1 MQVCCHSLD
10 IGKSITVL
18 SQYTMDPPVYTKE
31 KVLPEV
37 VPDDKV
43 QQTPVLGEGAIPPR
57 LRALHDKDVS
67 FQEYQYY
74 ARLTREEQDALPPPA
89 KAGKNLLAYL
99 IPNLQKSAV
108 SEVERV
114 DLNTSDPEK
123 RKQISDE
130 EWVNASRA
138 LRTATAGAV
147 FYLITTDILGPFGLP
162 YAFATTGYG
171 PGVALYTVFGVMA
184 GFSGYLL
191 WDCFM
196 GTR

>member
-1 MQVCCHSLD
+1 
-10 IGKSITVL
+10 
-18 SQYTMDPPVYTKE
+18 MDTKE
-31 KVLPEV
+31 KIPTEV
-37 VPDDKV
+37 EEGV
-43 QQTPVLGEGAIPPR
+43 QPPAYDVDSAGPVPPR
-57 LRALHDKDVS
+57 LRALHDRNVT

-74 ARLTREEQDALPPPA
+74 ARLTREEQDALPPA
-89 KAGKNLLAYL
+89 QAGKNLLAY
-99 IPNLQKSAV
+99 IVPNLQKSALT
-108 SEVERV
+108 EVETV
-114 DLNTSDPEK
+114 EVNTSSGDNRK
-123 RKQISDE
+123 RITDE

-162 YAFATTGYG
+162 YAFATTGWG

-196 GTR
+196 GTLVIASLVL